1 MKLYSFWRSLAAFRV
16 RIALK
21 FKKQEFDVI
30 STDLLSG
37 DQFSPDFKTINPQ
50 AMVPS
55 LILEDGEVLS
65 QSMALLEYLE
75 EVYPDPPLMPQD
87 ALARVRVRAL
97 CMMTVADIHPL
108 VVPRVRKYII
118 DEIGLDENGLNRW
131 IGNWTTIGLDAIETH
146 ISRNNPTGTY
156 CEGNS
161 VSLADLCIIPQVGAA
176 KMFDIDLDPYPH
188 LSRIF
193 DTCMKLPEFYES
205 RPQVQPD
212 YPRDD
217 T

>member
-1 MKLYSFWRSLAAFRV
+1 MKLYSFWRSLASFRV

-55 LILEDGEVLS
+55 LILEGGEVLC

-87 ALARVRVRAL
+87 ALARCLLYTSDA
-97 CMMTVADIHPL
+97 AD
-108 VVPRVRKYII
+108 
-118 DEIGLDENGLNRW
+118 E
-131 IGNWTTIGLDAIETH
+131 
-146 ISRNNPTGTY
+146 
-156 CEGNS
+156 
-161 VSLADLCIIPQVGAA
+161 
-176 KMFDIDLDPYPH
+176 
-188 LSRIF
+188 
-193 DTCMKLPEFYES
+193 
-205 RPQVQPD
+205 
-212 YPRDD
+212 
-217 T
+217 